1 MPRVLNSF
9 KVRFGN
15 RLLDYRLGEVLNLDR
30 IRIFL
35 QEKDYKFKK
44 LWDGSRHVL
53 GILTKND
60 GDYFLK
66 LSSSEGISVVTENEY
81 DWNNYFNQYASRNT
95 HYIVPQN
102 YSSGL
107 YEGKYFYLITDYL
120 DGKLLC
126 EIGDIGEKA
135 SCLSEYIPQV
145 IELSELIQQLPSV
158 EFANSKYG
166 KSDYLARFI
175 DKVKAWFS
183 DIPDDVRKE
192 FNIKVLLR
200 IVEEGVGELF
210 GKPRHG
216 DFAPWHMIKLSD
228 KRLGLIDGEHA
239 LPKSVEG
246 YDICYF
252 IQRVF
257 SVLKNPG
264 VARSVFLKL
273 KEKGYKTNKLKT
285 VLAARAIGG
294 FLDESLTDKSD
305 YGFAN
310 SFKEWIKKLS

>member
-1 MPRVLNSF
+1 MARVLNSF
-9 KVRFGN
+9 KVR
-15 RLLDYRLGEVLNLDR
+15 LEDKILDYRLGEKLNLDK
-30 IRIFL
+30 IKSFF
-35 QEKDYKFKK
+35 QSSYNVKK
-44 LWDGSRHVL
+44 LWNGNRHVL
-53 GILTKND
+53 GILAKNNV
-60 GDYFLK
+60 DYFLK

-81 DWNNYFNQYASRNT
+81 YWNNYFNQYAPRNT

-135 SCLSEYIPQV
+135 SCLSEYIPRV
-145 IELSELIQQLPSV
+145 IELSELIQQLPFV

-166 KSDYLARFI
+166 ESDYLARFI

-183 DIPDDVRKE
+183 DIPDDVCKE
-192 FNIKVLLR
+192 FNIEVLLR
-200 IVEEGVGELF
+200 IVEEGVSELF
-210 GKPRHG
+210 GKSRHG
-216 DFAPWHMIKLSD
+216 DFAPWHVIKLQD
-228 KRLGLIDGEHA
+228 KKIGLIDGEHFLA
-239 LPKSVEG
+239 NGVEG

-257 SVLKNPG
+257 SVLKNPSL
-264 VARSVFLKL
+264 AKDIYSQL
-273 KEKGYKTNKLKT
+273 KEKGYQVDKLKT

-294 FLDESLTDKSD
+294 FLDESLKEKSD
-305 YGFAN
+305 YEYAKNFQD
-310 SFKEWIKKLS
+310 WVTKLV